1 MKNIAI
7 TIFVALV
14 IAVLGLYLISF
25 QVRET
30 ESALVM
36 TFGDATKFLFSAGL
50 EFQGD
55 LDNGIISEG
64 LRQEFEGN
72 GASLS
77 QDVTVSVE
85 QAGVTWLITDELKKY
100 PIMKEEGRLKIYTTR
115 EITKPG
121 WYLKWPAPIER
132 VHRFDSRMQV
142 FEADLIETTA
152 KDQDTIIVNTY
163 VVWRIAEPLKFLN
176 SVGTVKEAEK
186 KLYSQITDTQNRVIG
201 QHSFGEFV
209 NSDPTKIKFKQIED
223 EMLADLEQTLSD
235 EYGIEIKT
243 LGIKRLKVNED
254 VSKDVFE
261 RMKAA
266 RNRRTETTIA
276 RGEAEAA
283 RIKADAN
290 YKAKEL
296 LATAEARAKAIRG
309 QGDAEAAKY
318 YKLLEEEP
326 ELAMF
331 LRNIEAL
338 EKILKERS
346 TIVIR
351 DDSEPFKLLQEIP
364 SLKLK

>member
-7 TIFVALV
+7 TIFIALV
-14 IAVLGLYLISF
+14 AVVMGLYLIAF

-30 ESALVM
+30 ESALV
-36 TFGDATKFLFSAGL
+36 TRFGKP
-50 EFQGD
+50 
-55 LDNGIISEG
+55 
-64 LRQEFEGN
+64 
-72 GASLS
+72 
-77 QDVTVSVE
+77 V
-85 QAGVTWLITDELKKY
+85 
-100 PIMKEEGRLKIYTTR
+100 R
-115 EITKPG
+115 EITEPKL
-121 WYLKWPAPIER
+121 YFKWPAPIER
-132 VHRFDSRMQV
+132 VHKFDSRMHV
-142 FEADLIETTA
+142 FEADLGETTTKGA
-152 KDQDTIIVNTY
+152 VPIIVNTY

-209 NSDPTKIKFKQIED
+209 NSDSEKIKFDQIEA

-243 LGIKRLKVNED
+243 LGIKQLK
-254 VSKDVFE
+254 VSKDVTVKVFE

-276 RGEAEAA
+276 RGEAEATK
-283 RIKADAN
+283 IKADAN
-290 YKAKEL
+290 LKKTEL

-309 QGDAEAAKY
+309 RGDAEAAKF

-338 EKILKERS
+338 EKIMKERS
-346 TIVIR
+346 TVVIR
-351 DDSEPFKLLQEIP
+351 GDSEPFELLQEIP
-364 SLKLK
+364 SLELK